1 MHSPIIHLINPDD
14 TTIKKIMAMSKSQ
27 LTTLINSDDKL
38 FDAIPESDYISDSDR
53 GWTLTESLGR
63 NIIIEDTDNP
73 NISKITITKEAM
85 IDYQNQFINDLK
97 QWAKLLD
104 ENNDSSKIIFS
115 QMSFKSDLGSN
126 LGSDLTPHRTMRKI
140 NPLGGLYLSTF
151 NPHNNQSN
159 IIDGYHTVEA
169 IDTFMFSMAD
179 SFFYQNLTE
188 ISFFVIN
195 FVITDYHY

>member
-1 MHSPIIHLINPDD
+1 MHSPIIHLIKPDD
-14 TTIKKIMAMSKSQ
+14 TNIKEIMAMSESQ
-27 LTTLINSDDKL
+27 LKALINSNDEL
-38 FDAIPESDYISDSDR
+38 FDAIPESDYINDSDH
-53 GWTLTESLGR
+53 GWNLADSLGR
-63 NIIIEDTDNP
+63 NIIIENTTNP

-115 QMSFKSDLGSN
+115 QISF
-126 LGSDLTPHRTMRKI
+126 GSDFTPYCTMKKI
-140 NPLGGLYLSTF
+140 KPYGGLYVSMF
-151 NPHNNQSN
+151 NPHANQSN
-159 IIDGYHTVEA
+159 IIDGYHTVEP

-195 FVITDYHY
+195 SVITDYHY

>member
-1 MHSPIIHLINPDD
+1 MHSPIIHLIKPDD
-14 TTIKKIMAMSKSQ
+14 TNIKEIITMSKSQ
-27 LTTLINSDDKL
+27 LKTLINSDDEL
-38 FDAIPESDYISDSDR
+38 FNAIPESDYINDSDR
-53 GWTLTESLGR
+53 SWTLDESLGR
-63 NIIIEDTDNP
+63 NITIEATVNP

-115 QMSFKSDLGSN
+115 QISF
-126 LGSDLTPHRTMRKI
+126 GSDFTPYRTMKKI
-140 NPLGGLYLSTF
+140 QPYGGLYLSTF
-151 NPHNNQSN
+151 HPHHNQSN

-179 SFFYQNLTE
+179 SFFYQNLNE

-195 FVITDYHY
+195 SVITDYHY

>member
-1 MHSPIIHLINPDD
+1 MHSPIIHLIEPND
-14 TTIKKIMAMSKSQ
+14 TNIKEIMAMSESQ
-27 LTTLINSDDKL
+27 LTTLINSDDEL
-38 FDAIPESDYISDSDR
+38 FNAIPESDYINDSDR
-53 GWTLTESLGR
+53 GWTLDESFGK
-63 NIIIEDTDNP
+63 NITLEDTINP

-115 QMSFKSDLGSN
+115 QISFESDF
-126 LGSDLTPHRTMRKI
+126 TPYRAIKKI
-140 NPLGGLYLSTF
+140 NPYGGLYVSMF
-151 NPHNNQSN
+151 HPHNNQSN
-159 IIDGYHTVEA
+159 IIDGYHTVES

-195 FVITDYHY
+195 SVITDYHY

>member
-53 GWTLTESLGR
+53 GWTLADSLGK

-97 QWAKLLD
+97 QWSKLLD

-115 QMSFKSDLGSN
+115 QMSFKSDLGS
-126 LGSDLTPHRTMRKI
+126 DLTPYNTMRKI
-140 NPLGGLYLSTF
+140 NPRGGLYLSTF
-151 NPHNNQSN
+151 NPHYNQSN

-169 IDTFMFSMAD
+169 IGTFMFSMAD

-195 FVITDYHY
+195 FVITDYHH

>member
-1 MHSPIIHLINPDD
+1 MHSPIIHLIKPDD
-14 TTIKKIMAMSKSQ
+14 TAIKEIMAMSKSQ
-27 LTTLINSDDKL
+27 LATFINSDDEL
-38 FDAIPESDYISDSDR
+38 FDAIPESDYINDSDR
-53 GWTLTESLGR
+53 GWTLDESLGK
-63 NIIIEDTDNP
+63 NITIEDTVNP

-85 IDYQNQFINDLK
+85 IDYQNKFINDLK

-115 QMSFKSDLGSN
+115 QISFESDF
-126 LGSDLTPHRTMRKI
+126 TPYRAMRKI
-140 NPLGGLYLSTF
+140 KPYGGLYLSMF
-151 NPHNNQSN
+151 HPHYNQSN

-195 FVITDYHY
+195 SVITDYHY